1 MKAQLLKMPVLFLV
15 LLLFSTRSLFAAI
28 AFEDTSP
35 YHHIR
40 VIDSAGT
47 RTLCFDDATES
58 RMSLEDPL
66 KGHFE
71 YTEYFHMAWLW
82 NAKITNVLMIGLG
95 GGSAQRSFEH
105 YHPGLKIETI
115 EIDPVVAQVARTYF
129 HFQDSENQKI
139 RVEDGRVALRRSTA
153 KQDLIILD
161 AYVAGRYGSAI
172 PQHLATKEFFE
183 LVRDHLG
190 TNGIMAYNI
199 IGTMS
204 GWHADI
210 VGAMYKTMK
219 TVFPQV
225 YVFRANT
232 SLNLVIIATRSP
244 VRTDL
249 ATLRLRADFLEKN
262 GTITLPNFRNRLDS
276 FQFQEPTSSF
286 RSPILTDDFAPVEGL
301 AASGTG
307 PRK

>member
-1 MKAQLLKMPVLFLV
+1 
-15 LLLFSTRSLFAAI
+15 
-28 AFEDTSP
+28 
-35 YHHIR
+35 
-40 VIDSAGT
+40 
-47 RTLCFDDATES
+47 
-58 RMSLEDPL
+58 
-66 KGHFE
+66 
-71 YTEYFHMAWLW
+71 
-82 NAKITNVLMIGLG
+82 
-95 GGSAQRSFEH
+95 
-105 YHPGLKIETI
+105 
-115 EIDPVVAQVARTYF
+115 
-129 HFQDSENQKI
+129 
-139 RVEDGRVALRRSTA
+139 
-153 KQDLIILD
+153 
-161 AYVAGRYGSAI
+161 
-172 PQHLATKEFFE
+172 LATKEFFE

-219 TVFPQV
+219 TVFPQI